1 MVLGLV
7 LMEQRQ
13 TKGNQKQN
21 ESKFK
26 NQQFLQY
33 EKVVELG
40 LWTQVIGQFIEIKG
54 LSGLLSLE
62 KDESVAGEQ
71 QILTGVWIKT
81 IGQILEAI
89 SVSKQI
95 RETDIIK
102 RLEEQKV
109 AITGDLLVAIGAALE
124 VDGGIRVLREE
135 KAETQRIVP

>member
-1 MVLGLV
+1 
-7 LMEQRQ
+7 MEQRQ